1 MRLILPDNV
10 SAERVPRD
18 TRDQLNINLVPALH
32 RPVWPIPVCEEGGDC
47 ARFVVTLDA
56 GNKLSVLEG
65 LSSLDLSTSP
75 GLNPVEEG

>member
-1 MRLILPDNV
+1 MRLILPNNV

-18 TRDQLNINLVPALH
+18 TWDQLNIDLVPALH

-47 ARFVVTLDA
+47 AKFVVTLDA
-56 GNKLSVLEG
+56 SNKLSVLEG
-65 LSSLDLSTSP
+65 LSSLDFSTSP